1 MKHEA
6 RVAVAR
12 RTLPLRQAHL
22 VWLIAL
28 AVGGAV
34 FLFWLGHARTL
45 DPRNLTWISTP
56 DSFTHAIGWEQFRH
70 APLVQYPI
78 TKNELYGLEWS
89 STIVYSDSIPI
100 AAIVLRPLSAL
111 LPYPFQYLGWWALM
125 SVILQ
130 AYWGAKL
137 ALLRSDR
144 LRDAAIAA
152 VVFATSPVLIERVGF
167 QTALGSTWL
176 VLWALHKYLSSRDA
190 AIVSWAGLLLLSV
203 SVHAY
208 LFILVGGIWVAHL
221 VSCRMRAWLSRRDLV
236 LAGATLAVVVAWMH
250 ALGYFVVGR
259 GAVVGGWRSNF
270 DLLGFVA
277 PSPGA
282 NLGVLPSAYGS
293 VFDGSEYLGLGVL
306 LLLIASAVAYVV
318 RRLRSSLPPPAPT
331 GAPWTPLVVILLG
344 FTACAI
350 TNHVVIANHVVVSL
364 PLPHAIDVAYEALR
378 GAQRLVWPTYYLILA
393 ATLWFAFRAWPARA
407 RGPVLLAA
415 TALQLVDLQGVAAL
429 RQKAIEGPG
438 MTRRLE
444 DPIWSTVAQH
454 YQRLVSVPS
463 KYWQADWMTLAEF
476 SARNRLGCNLAYT
489 SRTDQ
494 VARIAGARA
503 YVRSVVDGTYDPGTA
518 YYFPSS
524 ALWNVARHTMDPR
537 GLAIVADGLHLLL
550 PGGRAWVARAAPPP
564 SGDPPLLGTWISF
577 ADPDS
582 DGLLLDNFW
591 WRESW
596 GTWSGVGESW
606 MVLPVP
612 PHERV
617 RVTFK
622 WMSSA
627 PIGTAQPVRVHLD
640 DQTFDVRLPRPEVSR
655 LQSFEVTTSS
665 RLLDVRFEIAGSRP
679 ARPNERPIG
688 LGLIAARVQRA
699 AEAGDDD
706 DAPTAARTAPIL
718 DTWIG
723 FAAGAPGRAFLGP
736 GWSWGESWGT
746 WSDDYQPVL
755 ALPAPPGQ
763 RLHVSLR
770 WLATAPPR
778 QTQAVRV
785 YIDDRPFDVKFA
797 VNEQAQDSSFEI
809 TSRRGWILIRL
820 DIARP
825 VASDGRLLGIGLTA
839 ARVGLSSAAPSP

>member
-1 MKHEA
+1 MT
-6 RVAVAR
+6 R
-12 RTLPLRQAHL
+12 RTLQLRQDHL

-28 AVGGAV
+28 AVGGSV
-34 FLFWLGHARTL
+34 FFLWLGYARTL
-45 DPRNLTWISTP
+45 DPQDLSWISTP
-56 DSFTHAIGWEQFRH
+56 DSFQHAMGWEQFRH

-78 TKNELYGLEWS
+78 TRNELYGLEWS

-100 AAIVLRPLSAL
+100 AAIVLRPLSAW

-152 VVFATSPVLIERVGF
+152 VVFATAPVLIERVGF
-167 QTALGSTWL
+167 QTALGSNWL
-176 VLWALHKYLSSRDA
+176 VLWALYKYRSSRDA

-208 LFILVGGIWVAHL
+208 LFIVVGGIWVAHL
-221 VSCRMRAWLSRRDLV
+221 ASCRMRGLLARRELV
-236 LAGATLAVVVAWMH
+236 LAGATLAVVAAWMA
-250 ALGYFVVGR
+250 ALGYFVVGH
-259 GAVVGGWRSNF
+259 GAAIGGWRSNF

-293 VFDGSEYLGLGVL
+293 VFDGSEYLGIGVL
-306 LLLIASAVAYVV
+306 LLVIASAVAYVV
-318 RRLRSSLPPPAPT
+318 RRRRASLPPPAPAPA
-331 GAPWTPLVVILLG
+331 GAPWAPLIVVLLG
-344 FTACAI
+344 FTAFAI
-350 TNHVVIANHVVVSL
+350 TNQVAVANHVVVSL
-364 PLPHAIDVAYEALR
+364 PVPRAIDAAYEVLR
-378 GAQRLVWPTYYLILA
+378 GAQRLMWPTYYLVLA
-393 ATLWFAFRAWPARA
+393 AALWFAFRAWPRRA
-407 RGPVLLAA
+407 LGPVLLAA

-429 RQKAIEGPG
+429 RRKAIEGPG
-438 MTRRLE
+438 MTRRLD

-489 SRTDQ
+489 SRTDE

-524 ALWNVARHTMDPR
+524 ALWNVARQTMGPR
-537 GLAIVADGLHLLL
+537 GLAIVADGLHLVL
-550 PGGRAWVARAAPPP
+550 PGGRAWVAGAEPPP
-564 SGDPPLLGTWISF
+564 SGQSPSLGTWISF

-596 GTWSGVGESW
+596 GTWSGIGESW

-627 PIGTAQPVRVHLD
+627 PLGTAQPVRVRLD

-655 LQSFEVTTSS
+655 LQSFEVTPSS
-665 RLLDVRFEIAGSRP
+665 RLLDVRFEVAGSRP
-679 ARPNERPIG
+679 ERPNERRIG
-688 LGLIAARVQRA
+688 LGLIAARVERA
-699 AEAGDDD
+699 ADATDDEVP
-706 DAPTAARTAPIL
+706 AAARTAPVL

-723 FAAGAPGRAFLGP
+723 FAADAPGRALLGP

-755 ALPAPPGQ
+755 ALPVPPGQ
-763 RLHVSLR
+763 RLQVLLR
-770 WLATAPPR
+770 WLATAPPG
-778 QTQAVRV
+778 QAQAARV

-797 VNEQAQDSSFEI
+797 VSEQAQDTAFEV
-809 TSRRGWILIRL
+809 TSRRGWIVIRL

-825 VASDGRLLGIGLTA
+825 VASNGRLLGIGLTA
-839 ARVGLSSAAPSP
+839 ARVRLANAAPSP

>member
-1 MKHEA
+1 VTDEGTL
-6 RVAVAR
+6 AVAR
-12 RTLPLRQAHL
+12 RRLQLRQPHL

-28 AVGGAV
+28 AIGGAV
-34 FLFWLGHARTL
+34 FLLWLGYAPTL
-45 DPRNLTWISTP
+45 DPQDLTWISTP

-78 TKNELYGLEWS
+78 TRNELYGLEWS

-100 AAIVLRPLSAL
+100 AALVLRPLSAV

-152 VVFATSPVLIERVGF
+152 AIFATAPVMIERVGF

-176 VLWALHKYLSSRDA
+176 VLWALHKYLASRDA
-190 AIVSWAGLLLLSV
+190 ALVSWAGLLLLSV

-208 LFILVGGIWVAHL
+208 LFVMVGGIWIAHL
-221 VSCRMRAWLSRRDLV
+221 VSCRMRGQLARRELA
-236 LAGATLAVVVAWMH
+236 LAGATPIVVAAWMH
-250 ALGYFVVGR
+250 ALGYFVVGQ

-282 NLGVLPSAYGS
+282 RLGVLPAAYGS
-293 VFDGSEYLGLGVL
+293 VFDGSEYLGLGVV

-318 RRLRSSLPPPAPT
+318 RRRRSSLPRPVPGGPS
-331 GAPWTPLVVILLG
+331 WTPLVVILVG
-344 FTACAI
+344 FAACAI
-350 TNHVVIANHVVVSL
+350 TNQVMVANRVVVAL
-364 PLPHAIDVAYEALR
+364 PLPHVVDVAYQALR
-378 GAQRLVWPTYYLILA
+378 GAQRLMWPTYYLVVA
-393 ATLWFAFRAWPARA
+393 ATLWLAFRAWPRRA
-407 RGPVLLAA
+407 RVPVLVAA
-415 TALQLVDLQGVAAL
+415 AAVQLVDLHGVAAL
-429 RQKAIEGPG
+429 RRDAIEGPG
-438 MTRRLE
+438 MTRRLD
-444 DPIWSTVAQH
+444 DPIWATVAQH
-454 YQRLVSVPS
+454 YRRLVSVPS

-489 SRTDQ
+489 SRTDH
-494 VARIAGARA
+494 VARLAGARA
-503 YVRSVVDGTYDPGTA
+503 YVRSVVEGTYDPDTV

-524 ALWNVARHTMDPR
+524 ALWNVARRTMDPR

-550 PGGRAWVARAAPPP
+550 PGGRAWVARTDPPP
-564 SGDPPLLGTWISF
+564 SGGSPLLGTWISF

-596 GTWSGVGESW
+596 GTWSGVGASW

-640 DQTFDVRLPRPEVSR
+640 DLTFDVRLPRPEVSR

-665 RLLDVRFEIAGSRP
+665 RLLDVRFEVAGSRP
-679 ARPNERPIG
+679 PRPNERSIG

-699 AEAGDDD
+699 ADAIDDD
-706 DAPTAARTAPIL
+706 VPAAARAAPIL

-723 FAAGAPGRAFLGP
+723 FAANAPGRSFLGP
-736 GWSWGESWGT
+736 GWSWGEPWGT

-755 ALPAPPGQ
+755 ALPVPPGQ
-763 RLHVSLR
+763 RLEVSLR
-770 WLATAPPR
+770 WFATAPPG
-778 QTQAVRV
+778 QAQAARV
-785 YIDDRPFDVKFA
+785 YIDDRPFDVKLA
-797 VNEQAQDSSFEI
+797 ATDQAQDSSFEV
-809 TSRRGWILIRL
+809 TSQRGWIVIRV

-825 VASDGRLLGIGLTA
+825 LASNGRLLGIGLTA
-839 ARVGLSSAAPSP
+839 ARVRLSSAAPPP